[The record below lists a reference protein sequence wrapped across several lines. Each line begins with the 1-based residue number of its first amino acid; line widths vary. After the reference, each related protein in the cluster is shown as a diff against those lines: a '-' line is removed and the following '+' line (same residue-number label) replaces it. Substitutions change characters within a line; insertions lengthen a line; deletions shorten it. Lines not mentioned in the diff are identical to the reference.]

1 MTIGGNL
8 ATASSADA
16 SRPAYIGQQSGS
28 TQARISE
35 KRREA
40 EGEEENHGGLPFSI
54 DLVDDERGNGTL
66 PGCIHLLQAG
76 LGQVVWRLEVRA
88 EGRQT
93 AASGESSL
101 TGIEHVDSFDVHL
114 TPCHRPDGRAY
125 LSESEAG
132 PSGTLSQE
140 TSSTVIGN
148 LPHVAASACRMTL
161 NMTDVV
167 NTESVAVGVEIS
179 SDPRGMSEQSIKWL
193 RGLRSVRI
201 QWWRRVRVRP
211 GEALEASG
219 LSQQVGTLDS
229 IDHRDSLTLLHK
241 SGKLCR
247 YSNNAE
253 RPIRLVFELPPLH
266 NVISKNHNASSIGG
280 VGCGDISQNT
290 PLHSTEFFVR
300 VIVESRGGGTSTPSQ
315 QASSSSA
322 TPSTSATLSEGDP
335 VVLEHLIKILP
346 PTWDQVM
353 PYIVTSADRHTTS
366 DTAAIARAI
375 EDNGDLQDFS
385 GDPHQADAR
394 HRAYRLKGSDIV
406 GDTGTFRQETSG
418 ASGSGQP
425 PPAFE
430 AAASE
435 RLPWGTEETAV
446 DPPPFAEIAGQS
458 DEALPTFDESELS
471 RQALPGTA
479 AGRRNAE
486 PTAGSSASRPSV
498 LNPLQNPRPAT
509 RSGVLA
515 NWREYDGYETFS
527 APPPAASVSIGLS
540 GSMDPPSS
548 YDADAETS
556 PGDTTLG
563 GVNQRAMLL
572 EQLGLGEGTR
582 VIDTH
587 EDMPPGFDEPSLPS
601 LPNAVMPHHRRGIL
615 RRTALDEAGG
625 ETSQLPHHSESS
637 PPPAFSPD
645 ANSRS
650 EPVVQG
656 TRRATEDNDRAVLPP
671 PSFDASEA
679 AEARGIAATGPE
691 PVMLTV
697 ERAPISEPP
706 PDLAYH
712 TSNGMAPAPPVYTM
726 GHQEAP
732 PGYSRAR

>member
-1 MTIGGNL
+1 MTAGGNL
-8 ATASSADA
+8 ATSSSADA
-16 SRPAYIGQQSGS
+16 SRPATTREHSGS
-28 TQARISE
+28 AQARINE

-40 EGEEENHGGLPFSI
+40 EGDQGNHGGLPFSI
-54 DLVDDERGNGTL
+54 DLNDDDRGDQTL

-88 EGRQT
+88 KARQT
-93 AASGESSL
+93 GVSGDTSS
-101 TGIEHVDSFDVHL
+101 TGIEYVDAFDIHL
-114 TPCHRPDGRAY
+114 TPCQRPAEGSY
-125 LSESEAG
+125 LSQSEAG
-132 PSGTLSQE
+132 PSGTSTKE
-140 TSSTVIGN
+140 TSFTITGN
-148 LPHVAASACRMTL
+148 EPHAAASACQMTL

-179 SDPRGMSEQSIKWL
+179 SDPRGMSEQGIKWL

-201 QWWRRVRVRP
+201 QWWRRVRVRQ
-211 GEALEASG
+211 GDALQASDS
-219 LSQQVGTLDS
+219 SQQPGNDY
-229 IDHRDSLTLLHK
+229 RDSLTLLHK

-266 NVISKNHNASSIGG
+266 NVIFKNHSASSIGG
-280 VGCGDISQNT
+280 VGCGDISQET

-315 QASSSSA
+315 QASSSSVTA
-322 TPSTSATLSEGDP
+322 STYALLSEGDP
-335 VVLEHLIKILP
+335 VVLEHAIRILP

-353 PYIVTSADRHTTS
+353 PYIVTSADRHSLS
-366 DTAAIARAI
+366 DSAAIAIAI
-375 EDNGDLQDFS
+375 EENGDLQDIS

-406 GDTGTFRQETSG
+406 GETGTFRQEMSG
-418 ASGSGQP
+418 ASGSGQQ

-430 AAASE
+430 SAASE
-435 RLPWGTEETAV
+435 RLPPSSEAV
-446 DPPPFAEIAGQS
+446 ALDPPPFAEVAGHV

-471 RQALPGTA
+471 QQAQPGSTA
-479 AGRRNAE
+479 RRGNE
-486 PTAGSSASRPSV
+486 EHTAGSSASQSTA
-498 LNPLQNPRPAT
+498 LDPLRNPRPAV

-527 APPPAASVSIGLS
+527 APPPAASVSLGLS

-548 YDADAETS
+548 YDVDAK
-556 PGDTTLG
+556 PGHGDTTLG
-563 GVNQRAMLL
+563 GVDQRAMLL

-615 RRTALDEAGG
+615 RRTAIDAAG
-625 ETSQLPHHSESS
+625 SQTNQVPGHNESS

-650 EPVVQG
+650 ETTDQG
-656 TRRATEDNDRAVLPP
+656 STQATENNDRAVLPP

-691 PVMLTV
+691 PIMLNV
-697 ERAPISEPP
+697 ERTPVAEPP
-706 PDLAYH
+706 RELAYH
-712 TSNGMAPAPPVYTM
+712 TSDGMTPAPPVYSM
-726 GHQEAP
+726 DHQEAP